1 MEIRKLNTLRGL
13 AAIIVLLAHFSNEY
27 NWLKAAFGSK
37 AGQIGVMLF
46 FLLSGFLMSYLYL
59 NRESNSRNLKHYA
72 IARFGRVVPLFIL
85 VVFASYTFQKF
96 GLLGALYDIPNT
108 SELLSH
114 LLLIKGVSVLWS
126 IGPEIHFY
134 FLFVLI
140 WLFFAK
146 KDAHLY
152 MLVAFSL
159 TALFFTG
166 FIFPKG
172 TIGGLNYEL
181 GIIRSLPYFLVGV
194 TIGKLYGRL
203 TIPSSM
209 KSNWYIASL
218 LLILLIYPK
227 IFFAITGFAHG
238 MWADMGILAIVSMV
252 FFMIVFLVP
261 DQNTLLA
268 NKLGDFVGRISYSIY
283 LLHMPI
289 LWQLNKLN
297 LQSIELAF
305 LIYLLATLA
314 ISYVSYTIVEA
325 PSAKLIRRF
334 IRQ

>member
-46 FLLSGFLMSYLYL
+46 FILSGFLMSYLYL
-59 NRESNSRNLKHYA
+59 NKESNSRNLKHYA
-72 IARFGRVVPLFIL
+72 IARTARVVPLFLL
-85 VVFASYTFQKF
+85 VVFASYALQQFNLH
-96 GLLGALYDIPNT
+96 GILYDIPNT

-126 IGPEIHFY
+126 IGPEIQFY

-140 WLFFAK
+140 WLFFVK

-152 MLVAFSL
+152 MLIALSL

-166 FIFPKG
+166 FTFPKG
-172 TIGGLNYEL
+172 TVGGLNYEL

-194 TIGKLYGRL
+194 IIGKLYGQL
-203 TIPSSM
+203 TISSNLQ
-209 KSNWYIASL
+209 SNWFIASL

-252 FFMIVFLVP
+252 FFIIVFLVP
-261 DQNTLLA
+261 DQNFLLA
-268 NKLGDFVGRISYSIY
+268 NKVGDFVGKISYSIY

-297 LQSIELAF
+297 LQSIELTF
-305 LIYLLATLA
+305 LIYLISTLA
-314 ISYVSYTIVEA
+314 ISYLSYKIIEA
-325 PSAKLIRRF
+325 PSAKLIRKF
-334 IRQ
+334 IQ